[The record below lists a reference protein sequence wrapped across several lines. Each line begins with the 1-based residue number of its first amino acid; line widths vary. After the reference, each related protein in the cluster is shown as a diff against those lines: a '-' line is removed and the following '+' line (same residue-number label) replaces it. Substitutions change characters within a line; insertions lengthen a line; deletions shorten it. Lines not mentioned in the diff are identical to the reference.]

1 VGAAFTDR
9 LAAWAE
15 GGDGDGDGD
24 LEAEIFPMKCGIE
37 AGLVVD
43 QAGGSRDWGLLFNEV
58 REVEFEMSGV
68 GLQAFLKGA
77 KNGGYAFHV
86 DQASMFLQD
95 FDETAHVGP
104 LELVRKVNGQGHG
117 GNGVLGG
124 VSPITNDDRVTESFD
139 AHLVNPEVAKIRRG
153 LGVLQEIGLRRG
165 LFQRMIILPQSQGE
179 GKWGGGLDSDGDED

>member
-1 VGAAFTDR
+1 MGAAFTDR
-9 LAAWAE
+9 LAAGAE

-24 LEAEIFPMKCGIE
+24 LEAEIFPMKCSIE

-104 LELVRKVNGQGHG
+104 LELVRKVDGQGYG
-117 GNGVLGG
+117 GDGVLGG
-124 VSPITNDDRVTESFD
+124 VGPITNDDRVAEAFD
-139 AHLVNPEVAKIRRG
+139 ADLVDPEVAKIR
-153 LGVLQEIGLRRG
+153 
-165 LFQRMIILPQSQGE
+165 
-179 GKWGGGLDSDGDED
+179 GGLSVL